1 MLKLNFLIKFFLIVS
16 LTTIVASN
24 AQNYFP
30 NFFCGKIEDL
40 RRSVK
45 CEVTEINS
53 TSKLQQVFEDF
64 NRYQLYYQ
72 APYNGYYAQFR
83 KQISEYSELEFNDCN
98 FEKFPIGTFS
108 PLSHI
113 KSIKAENAGIS
124 MLNRDSFTSFKSL
137 EFLELQ
143 FNKITTIESTVLIYL
158 KSLKLFNISHNHIE
172 SINLNAFDDC
182 STNLSIVDLSHNKI
196 QTIDVHIFNALATNI
211 NSSLYL
217 AFNNI
222 EEVKQSAIS
231 TIGSKTIKLLD
242 LRQNKLKKFSLNCQ
256 SVDELLLSDNYL
268 EEIDT
273 SSCEFK
279 SLDIKNNSLTSI
291 KFLNVSSLQLSD
303 NTNLNNVSF
312 AFETLRKLG
321 AASIPSN
328 IVTYELLKNASQLT
342 DLDVSNTF
350 LGSPKIETFSEM
362 TFLEDLKLRN
372 TGLSHIEYGMFG
384 HQINVRNFDIS
395 YNNLGFVDI
404 EMLSSMK
411 ALETLDISGNNL
423 THFNEVND
431 FKRNF
436 ANLTM
441 IGIEENNWN
450 CSYLTKV
457 VKVFYEN
464 SISIKQP
471 LVPIKSSS
479 NVMGI
484 GCTTTSNQKIM
495 PIDSDHAKDL
505 VSQKLNEII
514 EQMNAEKVNNN
525 NAKYDSDIIR
535 AELFHLQREMIE
547 IKSKLLRSQISEVIN
562 NKNDSKGADSAVI
575 KHIEQLMNFTLDKQ
589 QLANDQL
596 KLKLDELQIELSR
609 NFIEHDKF
617 VQKNNLKDFHYSKN
631 EIVKFDSIKSSNESN
646 NNHGTTNVLLAIVMT
661 ILGVI
666 GIMFGYTKLK
676 NLLYRRNETPSV
688 LARST
693 NTMNTTVEIPF
704 DDKRF

>member
-1 MLKLNFLIKFFLIVS
+1 MWSKNYFFKVILLCFLSSKV
-16 LTTIVASN
+16 TGYR
-24 AQNYFP
+24 NYFP
-30 NFFCGKIEDL
+30 NFFCGENENL
-40 RRSVK
+40 SPEK
-45 CEVTEINS
+45 CEIRDVLS
-53 TSKLQQVFEDF
+53 TSDLQQIFDNF
-64 NRYQLYYQ
+64 RDHAFYYSAGYHDYQRNE
-72 APYNGYYAQFR
+72 YNNYN
-83 KQISEYSELEFNDCN
+83 EYEFLNSK
-98 FEKFPIGTFS
+98 FEKFPTGSYHLYF
-108 PLSHI
+108 SHI
-113 KSIKAENAGIS
+113 ISIKAENVGLS
-124 MLNRDSFTSFKSL
+124 KLHRDSLTSFSSL
-137 EFLELQ
+137 KILELS
-143 FNKITTIESTVLIYL
+143 FNKITNLENSVISYL
-158 KSLKLFNISHNHIE
+158 KSLVSINISHNEIE
-172 SINLNAFDDC
+172 TVDDDAFDEC
-182 STNLSIVDLSHNKI
+182 SEKLSFIDISHNKI
-196 QTIDVHIFNALATNI
+196 KTMNEHIFNTLGI
-211 NSSLYL
+211 NNEIILYL
-217 AFNNI
+217 EFNNI
-222 EEVKQSAIS
+222 EEISASS
-231 TIGSKTIKLLD
+231 TENRLKRFNSLNLSHNKLMKFDFHCQNIKDLILSNNFLSELKIYTCEVDQLD
-242 LRQNKLKKFSLNCQ
+242 LR
-256 SVDELLLSDNYL
+256 
-268 EEIDT
+268 
-273 SSCEFK
+273 
-279 SLDIKNNSLTSI
+279 NNSLTSI
-291 KFLNVSSLQLSD
+291 TFSNVSSLQLSD
-303 NTNLNNVSF
+303 NTNLKNVSF

-342 DLDVSNTF
+342 ELDVSNTF

-395 YNNLGFVDI
+395 YNNLGFIDI

-441 IGIEENNWN
+441 IGIEQNNWN

-693 NTMNTTVEIPF
+693 NTMNTTIEIPF
-704 DDKRF
+704 DDRKF